1 MKLLEFKIREYH
13 SYNWKTVD
21 LNSDVC
27 VFYSK
32 NNSTG
37 KTTLMRAILYT
48 LGFSIPNTDF
58 VRFEHYEFIL
68 ELSHQDKHYTLMRK
82 DQLLKIND
90 TEFDLPV

>member
-37 KTTLMRAILYT
+37 KTTLMRAI
-48 LGFSIPNTDF
+48 D
-58 VRFEHYEFIL
+58 VRLRE
-68 ELSHQDKHYTLMRK
+68 RK
-82 DQLLKIND
+82 SSK
-90 TEFDLPV
+90 V